1 MKVVLFVEGDTEAG
15 VRDLLLRSL
24 SRSPIPEGQRLG
36 ITAVR
41 FRGWSNYHDEI
52 EEKVR
57 LNLSRDDVIG
67 GIGLL
72 DLYGPHYPKNKRS
85 VAERYDWAKERLE
98 KKVGHPKFRQH
109 FAVHETEAWL
119 LADPKIL
126 PRGVAN
132 ALPSRC
138 KQPET
143 VNFDEPPAKLLERLY
158 RVNAARY
165 YKKRID
171 GIHLLQKLSP
181 WQAAE
186 KCPFLKLLLD
196 DMLELARQA
205 AG

>member
-1 MKVVLFVEGDTEAG
+1 MRFVLFVEGDTEEG
-15 VRDLLLRSL
+15 VCDFLLRWL
-24 SRSPIPEGQRLG
+24 APPRIPKGRRVG
-36 ITAVR
+36 ITSIC
-41 FRGWSNYHDEI
+41 FHGWSSYHDGI
-52 EEKVR
+52 AKKAAIA
-57 LNLSRDDVIG
+57 LSKDDVIG

-72 DLYGPHYPKNKRS
+72 DLYGPPYPETKRA
-85 VAERYDWAKERLE
+85 VAERYRWAKEALE

-126 PRGVAN
+126 PREVAG
-132 ALPSRC
+132 ALPARC
-138 KQPET
+138 KRPET

-158 RVNAARY
+158 RTKASRY
-165 YKKRID
+165 YRKRLD
-171 GIHLLQKLSP
+171 GIRLLQKLSP
-181 WQAAE
+181 EQAAE